1 MDKSGKVWGFTSTIF
16 SKNNVGLHRI
26 FGYMGGKS
34 SIHRHTAK
42 WSMFFVE
49 RGILKISI
57 EKNDYP
63 LTDETTLMAGQRIIV
78 QPKEFHSF
86 IIVQPKEFHS
96 FEIMVADTVFYEI
109 YWTELDSDD
118 IERKN
123 SGSI

>member
-63 LTDETTLMAGQRIIV
+63 LTDETTLMAGQ
-78 QPKEFHSF
+78 S